1 MQALDVAEQLLER
14 AGHDRSLARVEL
26 LRAEARV
33 LDGDVRD
40 EVEANDIPFAKA
52 VEMGVFCEPA
62 KGVIDFKTFRDVL
75 EEVDFEGWAIVEQD
89 MYPAPFDKPL
99 PIAKR
104 TREYL
109 RQMGFG

>member
-1 MQALDVAEQLLER
+1 M
-14 AGHDRSLARVEL
+14 
-26 LRAEARV
+26 
-33 LDGDVRD
+33 RD

-104 TREYL
+104 TRAYL
-109 RQMGFG
+109 REIGFG